1 MNSSRRAIR
10 LWLLLSGDG
19 AAKAP
24 AATSTCTK
32 TVEKS
37 MADQPLIEVAAHG
50 TYIAILDL
58 MGELVLEDK
67 L

>member
-1 MNSSRRAIR
+1 M
-10 LWLLLSGDG
+10 
-19 AAKAP
+19 
-24 AATSTCTK
+24 
-32 TVEKS
+32 S

-58 MGELVLEDK
+58 MGELVPEDK